1 MLKAFGANPTTMAFG
16 DVPPALETGVID
28 GLLTSLGGFNQVKE
42 QAPFFSIAGI
52 NGIVGDY
59 YYIAAANKWW
69 NKLKP
74 EHQQI
79 IEKIVTGKI
88 ENEDCAASYGE
99 YTVAVRYRKNDE
111 VFDDEYPGSWERTGD
126 QPYLF
131 EGRYPIGENADLVRV
146 RARKI
151 QCICGER
158 AVDDADPVDE
168 GEPE

>member
-1 MLKAFGANPTTMAFG
+1 MDHSQRYRYLAVICASCLPLASPASQDVDPSSNAEQMEIRRSKELKYTIKLEA
-16 DVPPALETGVID
+16 PAHRVYCKAKVSVEYTQYD
-28 GLLTSLGGFNQVKE
+28 TD
-42 QAPFFSIAGI
+42 AG
-52 NGIVGDY
+52 
-59 YYIAAANKWW
+59 
-69 NKLKP
+69 
-74 EHQQI
+74 
-79 IEKIVTGKI
+79 VTGKI